1 MKKKLIAGL
10 VVLVGIVLY
19 LNPFSSNGDGSIEV
33 STMKMGR
40 KDLSSKVVADGE
52 LQPEIEIKLSAN
64 NTTYITDIS
73 VKEGDFVKKG
83 DFLMA
88 LDDRQQRA
96 ATEASR
102 ASVKATSV
110 QLDQRKAQK
119 SRQEELYKQ
128 GLISDQEMETTNSS
142 YASALSSY
150 NQAKARLIQDEDAL
164 QKLKLVA
171 PQDGTITYLTGEVG
185 DLAQG
190 GMFNPQV
197 LIKLSDL
204 SKMEVLVN
212 VNENDITDVSL
223 NDYALVEVDAYQDRK
238 FKGVVKEVAYAASTS
253 SGGSQQQV
261 TNFQVKVQMLEVADG
276 MRPGMSAA
284 VDIITENREQV
295 LTIPIQSL
303 TSPRQAPDGESKKK
317 SSGFSVS
324 VEAGD
329 RKGQWGNRSQKSGN
343 KGKNVVFVVKG
354 NTVEQ
359 RFVETGI
366 VGDRDYEVVS
376 GLEENEEIVIG
387 GFVAISRDLYDG
399 AVINIKEESKPKRK
413 RGGKSKDDISN
424 RRN

>member
-10 VVLVGIVLY
+10 VVLAGIVLY

-33 STMKMGR
+33 STMKMER

-64 NTTYITDIS
+64 NTTYITDIA

-83 DFLMA
+83 DFLMS

-102 ASVKATSV
+102 ASVEATLV
-110 QLDQRKAQK
+110 QLEQRKSQK

-204 SKMEVLVN
+204 SRMEVLVN

-284 VDIITENREQV
+284 VDIITENREQI

-317 SSGFSVS
+317 SSNFSVS
-324 VEAGD
+324 VESGNEK
-329 RKGQWGNRSQKSGN
+329 RQWGNRSQESGN
-343 KGKNVVFVVKG
+343 KGRNVVFVVKG

-366 VGDRDYEVVS
+366 VGDRDYEIIS
-376 GLEENEEIVIG
+376 GLEEGEEIVTG

-399 AVINIKEESKPKRK
+399 AKVIVKEKSNNNSRSSRK
-413 RGGKSKDDISN
+413 RG
-424 RRN
+424 

>member
-10 VVLVGIVLY
+10 VVLAGIVLY

-33 STMKMGR
+33 STMKMER

-64 NTTYITDIS
+64 NTTYITDIA

-83 DFLMA
+83 DFLMS

-102 ASVKATSV
+102 ASVEATLV
-110 QLDQRKAQK
+110 QLEQRKSQK

-317 SSGFSVS
+317 SSNFSVS
-324 VEAGD
+324 VESGNEK
-329 RKGQWGNRSQKSGN
+329 RQWGNRSQQSSN
-343 KGKNVVFVVKG
+343 KGRNVVFVVKG

-366 VGDRDYEVVS
+366 VGDVDYEIIS
-376 GLEENEEIVIG
+376 GLEEGEEIVVG
-387 GFVAISRDLYDG
+387 GFVAISRDLYNG
-399 AVINIKEESKPKRK
+399 AKVTVKEKSNNNSRSSRK
-413 RGGKSKDDISN
+413 RG
-424 RRN
+424 

>member
-1 MKKKLIAGL
+1 VKKKLIAGL

-324 VEAGD
+324 VESGD

-343 KGKNVVFVVKG
+343 KGRNVVFVVKG

-366 VGDRDYEVVS
+366 VGDVDYEIIS
-376 GLEENEEIVIG
+376 GLEEGEKIVVG

-399 AVINIKEESKPKRK
+399 AKITVKEKSNNNSRSSRK
-413 RGGKSKDDISN
+413 RG
-424 RRN
+424 

>member
-1 MKKKLIAGL
+1 VKKKLIAGL
-10 VVLVGIVLY
+10 VVLAGIVLY

-33 STMKMGR
+33 STMKMER

-64 NTTYITDIS
+64 NTTYITDIA

-110 QLDQRKAQK
+110 QLEQRKSQK

-284 VDIITENREQV
+284 VDIVTENREQV

-317 SSGFSVS
+317 SSNFSVS
-324 VEAGD
+324 VESGNEK
-329 RKGQWGNRSQKSGN
+329 RQWGNRSQQSGN
-343 KGKNVVFVVKG
+343 KGRNVVFVVKG

-366 VGDRDYEVVS
+366 VGDVDYEIIS
-376 GLEENEEIVIG
+376 GLEEGEEIVVG
-387 GFVAISRDLYDG
+387 GFVAISRDLYNG
-399 AVINIKEESKPKRK
+399 AKVTVKEKSNNNSRSSRK
-413 RGGKSKDDISN
+413 RG
-424 RRN
+424 

>member
-10 VVLVGIVLY
+10 VVLAGIVLY

-33 STMKMGR
+33 STMKMER

-64 NTTYITDIS
+64 NTTYITDIA

-83 DFLMA
+83 DFLMS

-102 ASVKATSV
+102 ASVEATLV
-110 QLDQRKAQK
+110 QLEQRKSQK

-204 SKMEVLVN
+204 SRMEVLVN

-317 SSGFSVS
+317 SSNFSVS
-324 VEAGD
+324 VESGNEK
-329 RKGQWGNRSQKSGN
+329 RQWGNRSQKSGN
-343 KGKNVVFVVKG
+343 KGRNVVFVVKG

-366 VGDRDYEVVS
+366 VGDRDYEIIS
-376 GLEENEEIVIG
+376 GLEEGEEIVTG

-399 AVINIKEESKPKRK
+399 AKVIVKEKSNNNSRSSRK
-413 RGGKSKDDISN
+413 RG
-424 RRN
+424 

>member
-366 VGDRDYEVVS
+366 VGDVDYEVIS
-376 GLEENEEIVIG
+376 GLEEGEEIVTG
-387 GFVAISRDLYDG
+387 GFVAISRDLYNG
-399 AVINIKEESKPKRK
+399 AKVTVKEKSNNQRSSRK
-413 RGGKSKDDISN
+413 RG
-424 RRN
+424 

>member
-10 VVLVGIVLY
+10 VVLVGVVLY

-110 QLDQRKAQK
+110 QLEQRKAQK

-164 QKLKLVA
+164 QKLKLIA

-261 TNFQVKVQMLEVADG
+261 TNFQVKIQMLEVADG

-359 RFVETGI
+359 RFVEIGI
-366 VGDRDYEVVS
+366 VGDVDYEVIS
-376 GLEENEEIVIG
+376 GLEEGEEIVTG
-387 GFVAISRDLYDG
+387 GFVAISRDLYNG
-399 AVINIKEESKPKRK
+399 AKVTVKEKSNNNPRSSRK
-413 RGGKSKDDISN
+413 RG
-424 RRN
+424 

>member
-19 LNPFSSNGDGSIEV
+19 LNPFSSTGDGSIEV

-343 KGKNVVFVVKG
+343 KGRNVVFVVKG

-366 VGDRDYEVVS
+366 VGDVDYEIIS
-376 GLEENEEIVIG
+376 GLEEGEKIVVG

-399 AVINIKEESKPKRK
+399 AKITVKEKSNNNSRSSRK
-413 RGGKSKDDISN
+413 RG
-424 RRN
+424 

>member
-10 VVLVGIVLY
+10 VVLAGIVLY

-33 STMKMGR
+33 STMKMER

-64 NTTYITDIS
+64 NTTYITDIA

-110 QLDQRKAQK
+110 QLEQRKSQK

-223 NDYALVEVDAYQDRK
+223 NDYALVEVDAYQGRK

-317 SSGFSVS
+317 SSNFSVS
-324 VEAGD
+324 VESGNEK
-329 RKGQWGNRSQKSGN
+329 RQWGNRSQQSGN
-343 KGKNVVFVVKG
+343 KGRNVVFVVKG

-366 VGDRDYEVVS
+366 VGDVDYEIIS
-376 GLEENEEIVIG
+376 GLEEGEEIVVG
-387 GFVAISRDLYDG
+387 GFVAISRDLYNG
-399 AVINIKEESKPKRK
+399 AKVTVKEKSNNNSRSSRK
-413 RGGKSKDDISN
+413 RG
-424 RRN
+424 

>member
-1 MKKKLIAGL
+1 VKKKLIAGL
-10 VVLVGIVLY
+10 VVLAGIVLY

-33 STMKMGR
+33 STMKMER

-64 NTTYITDIS
+64 NTTYITDIA

-110 QLDQRKAQK
+110 QLEQRKSQK

-317 SSGFSVS
+317 SSNFSVS
-324 VEAGD
+324 VESGNEK
-329 RKGQWGNRSQKSGN
+329 RQWGNRSQQSGN
-343 KGKNVVFVVKG
+343 KGRNVVFVVKG

-366 VGDRDYEVVS
+366 VGDVDYEIIS
-376 GLEENEEIVIG
+376 GLEEGEEIVVG
-387 GFVAISRDLYDG
+387 GFVAISRDLYNG
-399 AVINIKEESKPKRK
+399 AKVTVKEKSNNNSRSSRK
-413 RGGKSKDDISN
+413 RG
-424 RRN
+424 

>member
-10 VVLVGIVLY
+10 VVLAGIVLY

-33 STMKMGR
+33 STMKMER

-64 NTTYITDIS
+64 NTTYITDIA

-110 QLDQRKAQK
+110 QLEQRKSQK

-128 GLISDQEMETTNSS
+128 GLISAQEMETTNSS

-317 SSGFSVS
+317 SSNFSVS
-324 VEAGD
+324 VESGNEK
-329 RKGQWGNRSQKSGN
+329 RQWGNRSQQSGN
-343 KGKNVVFVVKG
+343 KGRNVVFVVKG

-366 VGDRDYEVVS
+366 VGDVDYEIIS
-376 GLEENEEIVIG
+376 GLEEGEEIVVG
-387 GFVAISRDLYDG
+387 GFVAISRDLYNG
-399 AVINIKEESKPKRK
+399 AKVTVKEKSNNNSRSSRK
-413 RGGKSKDDISN
+413 RG
-424 RRN
+424 

>member
-10 VVLVGIVLY
+10 VVLVGVVLY
-19 LNPFSSNGDGSIEV
+19 LNPFSSNGDESIEV

-40 KDLSSKVVADGE
+40 KDLSSKVVADGD

-64 NTTYITDIS
+64 NTTYITDIA

-83 DFLMA
+83 DFLMS

-102 ASVKATSV
+102 ASVEATLV
-110 QLDQRKAQK
+110 QLEQRKSQK

-324 VEAGD
+324 VESGD

-343 KGKNVVFVVKG
+343 KGRNVVFVVKG
-354 NTVEQ
+354 DTVEQ

-366 VGDRDYEVVS
+366 VGDVDYEVIS
-376 GLEENEEIVIG
+376 GLEEGEEIVTG

-399 AVINIKEESKPKRK
+399 AKVTVKEKSNNNPRSSRK
-413 RGGKSKDDISN
+413 RG
-424 RRN
+424 

>member
-1 MKKKLIAGL
+1 M
-10 VVLVGIVLY
+10 
-19 LNPFSSNGDGSIEV
+19 E
-33 STMKMGR
+33 R

-64 NTTYITDIS
+64 NTTYITDIA

-110 QLDQRKAQK
+110 QLEQRKSQK

-164 QKLKLVA
+164 QKLQLVA

-317 SSGFSVS
+317 SSNFSVS
-324 VEAGD
+324 VESGNEK
-329 RKGQWGNRSQKSGN
+329 RQWGNKSQQSGN
-343 KGKNVVFVVKG
+343 KGRNVVFVVKG

-366 VGDRDYEVVS
+366 VGDVDYEIIS
-376 GLEENEEIVIG
+376 GLEEGEEIVIG
-387 GFVAISRDLYDG
+387 GFVAISRDLYNG
-399 AVINIKEESKPKRK
+399 AKVTVKEKSNNKQRSSRK
-413 RGGKSKDDISN
+413 RG
-424 RRN
+424 

>member
-10 VVLVGIVLY
+10 VVLVGVVLY
-19 LNPFSSNGDGSIEV
+19 LNPFSSNGDESIEV

-40 KDLSSKVVADGE
+40 KDLSSKVVADGD

-64 NTTYITDIS
+64 NTTYITDIA

-102 ASVKATSV
+102 ASVKATLV
-110 QLDQRKAQK
+110 QLEQRKAQK

-359 RFVETGI
+359 RFVEIGI
-366 VGDRDYEVVS
+366 VGDVDYEVIS
-376 GLEENEEIVIG
+376 GLEEGEEIVTG

-399 AVINIKEESKPKRK
+399 AKVTVKEKSNNNPRSSRK
-413 RGGKSKDDISN
+413 RG
-424 RRN
+424 

>member
-10 VVLVGIVLY
+10 VVLVGVVLY
-19 LNPFSSNGDGSIEV
+19 LNPFSSNGDESIEV

-40 KDLSSKVVADGE
+40 KDLSSKVVADGD

-64 NTTYITDIS
+64 NTTYITDIA

-102 ASVKATSV
+102 ASVKATLV
-110 QLDQRKAQK
+110 QLEQRKAQK

-204 SKMEVLVN
+204 SRMEVLVN

-324 VEAGD
+324 VESGD

-343 KGKNVVFVVKG
+343 KGRNVVFVVKG
-354 NTVEQ
+354 DTVEQ

-366 VGDRDYEVVS
+366 VGDVDYEVIS
-376 GLEENEEIVIG
+376 GLEEGEEIVTG
-387 GFVAISRDLYDG
+387 GFVAISRDLYNG
-399 AVINIKEESKPKRK
+399 AKVTVKEKSNNNPRSSRK
-413 RGGKSKDDISN
+413 RG
-424 RRN
+424 

>member
-1 MKKKLIAGL
+1 MKKKIIAGL
-10 VVLVGIVLY
+10 VVLVGVVLY

-110 QLDQRKAQK
+110 QLEQRKAQR

-142 YASALSSY
+142 YASALSSH

-261 TNFQVKVQMLEVADG
+261 TNFQVKIQMLEVADG

-359 RFVETGI
+359 RFVEIGI
-366 VGDRDYEVVS
+366 VGDVDYEVIS
-376 GLEENEEIVIG
+376 GLEEGEEIVTG
-387 GFVAISRDLYDG
+387 GFVAISRDLYNG
-399 AVINIKEESKPKRK
+399 AKVTVKEKSNNNPRSSRK
-413 RGGKSKDDISN
+413 RG
-424 RRN
+424 

>member
-10 VVLVGIVLY
+10 VVVAGIVLY

-33 STMKMGR
+33 STMKMER

-64 NTTYITDIS
+64 NTTYITDIA

-110 QLDQRKAQK
+110 QLEQRKSQK

-223 NDYALVEVDAYQDRK
+223 NDYALVEVDAYQYRK
-238 FKGVVKEVAYAASTS
+238 FKAVVKEVAYAASTS

-317 SSGFSVS
+317 SSNFSVS
-324 VEAGD
+324 VESGNEK
-329 RKGQWGNRSQKSGN
+329 RQWGNRSQQSGN
-343 KGKNVVFVVKG
+343 KGRNVVFVVKG

-366 VGDRDYEVVS
+366 VGDVDYEIIS
-376 GLEENEEIVIG
+376 GLEEGEEIVVG
-387 GFVAISRDLYDG
+387 GFVAISRDLYNG
-399 AVINIKEESKPKRK
+399 AKVTVKEKSNNNSRSSRK
-413 RGGKSKDDISN
+413 RG
-424 RRN
+424 

>member
-1 MKKKLIAGL
+1 
-10 VVLVGIVLY
+10 
-19 LNPFSSNGDGSIEV
+19 DGSIEV
-33 STMKMGR
+33 STMKMER

-64 NTTYITDIS
+64 NTTYITDIA

-110 QLDQRKAQK
+110 QLEQRKSQK

-223 NDYALVEVDAYQDRK
+223 NDYALVEVDAYQGRK

-317 SSGFSVS
+317 SSNFSVS
-324 VEAGD
+324 VESGNEK
-329 RKGQWGNRSQKSGN
+329 RQWGNRSQQSGN
-343 KGKNVVFVVKG
+343 KGRNVVFVVKG

-366 VGDRDYEVVS
+366 VGDVDYEIIS
-376 GLEENEEIVIG
+376 GLEEGEEIVVG
-387 GFVAISRDLYDG
+387 GFVAISRDLYNG
-399 AVINIKEESKPKRK
+399 AKVTVKEKSNNNSRSSRK
-413 RGGKSKDDISN
+413 RG
-424 RRN
+424 

>member
-10 VVLVGIVLY
+10 VVLIGIVLY

-102 ASVKATSV
+102 ASVKATLV
-110 QLDQRKAQK
+110 QLEQRKAQK

-324 VEAGD
+324 VESGD

-343 KGKNVVFVVKG
+343 KGRNVVFVVKG
-354 NTVEQ
+354 DTVEQ

-366 VGDRDYEVVS
+366 VGDVDYEVIS
-376 GLEENEEIVIG
+376 GLEEGEEIVTG

-399 AVINIKEESKPKRK
+399 AKVTVKEKSNNNPRSSRK
-413 RGGKSKDDISN
+413 RG
-424 RRN
+424 

>member
-1 MKKKLIAGL
+1 MKKKLIASL
-10 VVLVGIVLY
+10 VVLAGIVLY

-33 STMKMGR
+33 STMKMER

-64 NTTYITDIS
+64 NTTYITDIA

-110 QLDQRKAQK
+110 QLEQRKSQK

-317 SSGFSVS
+317 SSNFSVS
-324 VEAGD
+324 VESGNEK
-329 RKGQWGNRSQKSGN
+329 RQWGNRSQQSGN
-343 KGKNVVFVVKG
+343 KGRNVVFVVKG

-366 VGDRDYEVVS
+366 VGDVDYEIIS
-376 GLEENEEIVIG
+376 GLEEGEEIVVG
-387 GFVAISRDLYDG
+387 GFVAISRDLYNG
-399 AVINIKEESKPKRK
+399 AKVTVKEKSNNNSRSSRK
-413 RGGKSKDDISN
+413 RG
-424 RRN
+424 

>member
-1 MKKKLIAGL
+1 VKKKLIAGL
-10 VVLVGIVLY
+10 VVLIGIVLY

-366 VGDRDYEVVS
+366 VGDVDYEVIS
-376 GLEENEEIVIG
+376 GLEEGEEIVTG
-387 GFVAISRDLYDG
+387 GFVAISRDLYNG
-399 AVINIKEESKPKRK
+399 AKVTVKEKSNNQRSSRK
-413 RGGKSKDDISN
+413 RG
-424 RRN
+424 

>member
-1 MKKKLIAGL
+1 VKVKKKLIAGL
-10 VVLVGIVLY
+10 VVLVGVVLY
-19 LNPFSSNGDGSIEV
+19 LNPFSSNGDESIEV

-40 KDLSSKVVADGE
+40 KDLSSKVVADGD

-110 QLDQRKAQK
+110 QLEQRKAQK

-142 YASALSSY
+142 YASALSSH

-261 TNFQVKVQMLEVADG
+261 TNFQVKIQMLEVADG

-359 RFVETGI
+359 RFVEIGI
-366 VGDRDYEVVS
+366 VGDVDYEVIS
-376 GLEENEEIVIG
+376 GLEEGEEIVTG
-387 GFVAISRDLYDG
+387 GFVAISRDLYNG
-399 AVINIKEESKPKRK
+399 AKVTVKEKSNNNPRSSRK
-413 RGGKSKDDISN
+413 RG
-424 RRN
+424 

>member
-10 VVLVGIVLY
+10 VVLAGIVLY

-33 STMKMGR
+33 STMKMER

-64 NTTYITDIS
+64 NTTYITDIA

-110 QLDQRKAQK
+110 QLEQRKSQK

-223 NDYALVEVDAYQDRK
+223 NDYALVEVDAYKDRK

-317 SSGFSVS
+317 SSNFSVS
-324 VEAGD
+324 VESGNEK
-329 RKGQWGNRSQKSGN
+329 RQWGNRSQQSGN
-343 KGKNVVFVVKG
+343 KGRNVVFVVKG

-366 VGDRDYEVVS
+366 VGDVDYEIIS
-376 GLEENEEIVIG
+376 GLEEGEEIVVG
-387 GFVAISRDLYDG
+387 GFVAISRDLYNG
-399 AVINIKEESKPKRK
+399 AKVTVKEKSNNNSRSSRK
-413 RGGKSKDDISN
+413 RG
-424 RRN
+424 

>member
-10 VVLVGIVLY
+10 VVLAGIVLY

-33 STMKMGR
+33 STMKMER

-64 NTTYITDIS
+64 NTTYITDIA

-83 DFLMA
+83 DFLMS

-102 ASVKATSV
+102 ASVEATLV
-110 QLDQRKAQK
+110 QLEQRKSQK

-204 SKMEVLVN
+204 SRMEVLVN

-317 SSGFSVS
+317 SSNFSVS
-324 VEAGD
+324 VESGNEK
-329 RKGQWGNRSQKSGN
+329 RQWGNRSQESGN
-343 KGKNVVFVVKG
+343 KGRNVVFVVKG

-366 VGDRDYEVVS
+366 VGDVDYEIIS
-376 GLEENEEIVIG
+376 GLEEGEEIVVG

-399 AVINIKEESKPKRK
+399 AKVTVKEKSNNNSRSSRK
-413 RGGKSKDDISN
+413 RG
-424 RRN
+424 

>member
-10 VVLVGIVLY
+10 VVLIGIVLY

-317 SSGFSVS
+317 SSDFSVS

-343 KGKNVVFVVKG
+343 KGRNVVFVVKG

-366 VGDRDYEVVS
+366 VGDVDYEIIS
-376 GLEENEEIVIG
+376 GLEEGEKIVVG

-399 AVINIKEESKPKRK
+399 AKITVKEKSNNNSRSSRK
-413 RGGKSKDDISN
+413 RG
-424 RRN
+424 

>member
-204 SKMEVLVN
+204 SKLEVLVN

-317 SSGFSVS
+317 SSNFSVS
-324 VEAGD
+324 VESGNEK
-329 RKGQWGNRSQKSGN
+329 RQWGNRSQKSGN
-343 KGKNVVFVVKG
+343 KGRNVVLVVKG

-366 VGDRDYEVVS
+366 VGDVDYEIIS
-376 GLEENEEIVIG
+376 GLEEGEEIVTG
-387 GFVAISRDLYDG
+387 GFVAISRDLYNG
-399 AVINIKEESKPKRK
+399 AKVTVKEKSNNQRSSRK
-413 RGGKSKDDISN
+413 RG
-424 RRN
+424 

>member
-1 MKKKLIAGL
+1 
-10 VVLVGIVLY
+10 
-19 LNPFSSNGDGSIEV
+19 
-33 STMKMGR
+33 
-40 KDLSSKVVADGE
+40 
-52 LQPEIEIKLSAN
+52 
-64 NTTYITDIS
+64 
-73 VKEGDFVKKG
+73 
-83 DFLMA
+83 
-88 LDDRQQRA
+88 
-96 ATEASR
+96 
-102 ASVKATSV
+102 
-110 QLDQRKAQK
+110 
-119 SRQEELYKQ
+119 
-128 GLISDQEMETTNSS
+128 METTNSS
-142 YASALSSY
+142 YAAALSSY
-150 NQAKARLIQDEDAL
+150 NQAEARLIQDEDAL
-164 QKLKLVA
+164 QKLKLIA
-171 PQDGTITYLTGEVG
+171 PQDGTITYLKGEVG

-276 MRPGMSAA
+276 MRPGMSAT
-284 VDIITENREQV
+284 VDIITENREQI

-303 TSPRQAPDGESKKK
+303 TSPRQAPDSKSKKK

-329 RKGQWGNRSQKSGN
+329 RKEQWGNRSQKPGN
-343 KGKNVVFVVKG
+343 QGKNVVFVVKG

-366 VGDRDYEVVS
+366 IGDRDYEVLS
-376 GLEENEEIVIG
+376 GLEEGEEIVTG

-399 AVINIKEESKPKRK
+399 AIITIKEESKNGYR
-413 RGGKSKDDISN
+413 RGGKSREDISD
-424 RRN
+424 

>member
-10 VVLVGIVLY
+10 VVLIGIVLY
-19 LNPFSSNGDGSIEV
+19 LDPFSSNGDGSIEV

-317 SSGFSVS
+317 SSNFSVS
-324 VEAGD
+324 VESGNEK
-329 RKGQWGNRSQKSGN
+329 RQWGNRSQKSGN
-343 KGKNVVFVVKG
+343 KGRNVVFVVKG
-354 NTVEQ
+354 DTVEQ

-366 VGDRDYEVVS
+366 VGDVDYEVIS
-376 GLEENEEIVIG
+376 GLEEGEEIVTG
-387 GFVAISRDLYDG
+387 GFVAISRDLYNG
-399 AVINIKEESKPKRK
+399 AKVTVKEKSNNQRSSRK
-413 RGGKSKDDISN
+413 RG
-424 RRN
+424 

>member
-1 MKKKLIAGL
+1 VKKKLIAGL

-317 SSGFSVS
+317 SSNFSVS
-324 VEAGD
+324 VESGNEK
-329 RKGQWGNRSQKSGN
+329 RQWGNRLQKSGN
-343 KGKNVVFVVKG
+343 KGRNVVFVVKG

-366 VGDRDYEVVS
+366 VGDVDYEIIS
-376 GLEENEEIVIG
+376 GLEEGEKIVVG

-399 AVINIKEESKPKRK
+399 AKITVKEKSNNNSRSSRK
-413 RGGKSKDDISN
+413 RG
-424 RRN
+424 

>member
-10 VVLVGIVLY
+10 VVLVGVVLY

-40 KDLSSKVVADGE
+40 KDLSSKVVADGD

-64 NTTYITDIS
+64 NTTYITDIA

-102 ASVKATSV
+102 ASVKATLV
-110 QLDQRKAQK
+110 QLEQRKAQK

-204 SKMEVLVN
+204 SRMEVLVN

-317 SSGFSVS
+317 SSNFSVS
-324 VEAGD
+324 VESGNEK
-329 RKGQWGNRSQKSGN
+329 RQWGNRSQQSGN
-343 KGKNVVFVVKG
+343 KGRNVVFVVKG

-366 VGDRDYEVVS
+366 VGDRDYEIIS
-376 GLEENEEIVIG
+376 GLEEGEEIVTG

-399 AVINIKEESKPKRK
+399 AKVTVKEKSNNNSRSSRK
-413 RGGKSKDDISN
+413 RG
-424 RRN
+424 

>member
-1 MKKKLIAGL
+1 MKKKLIVGL
-10 VVLVGIVLY
+10 VVLAGVVLY

-33 STMKMGR
+33 STMKMER

-64 NTTYITDIS
+64 NTTYITDIA

-110 QLDQRKAQK
+110 QLEQRKSQK

-128 GLISDQEMETTNSS
+128 GLISAQEMETTNSS

-317 SSGFSVS
+317 SSNFSVS
-324 VEAGD
+324 VESGNEK
-329 RKGQWGNRSQKSGN
+329 RQWGNRSQQSGN
-343 KGKNVVFVVKG
+343 KGRNVVFVVKG

-366 VGDRDYEVVS
+366 VGDVDYEIIS
-376 GLEENEEIVIG
+376 GLEEGEEIVVG
-387 GFVAISRDLYDG
+387 GFVAISRDLYNG
-399 AVINIKEESKPKRK
+399 AKVTVKEKSNNNSRSSRK
-413 RGGKSKDDISN
+413 RG
-424 RRN
+424 

>member
-102 ASVKATSV
+102 ASVKATLV
-110 QLDQRKAQK
+110 QLEQRKAQK

-317 SSGFSVS
+317 SSNFSVS
-324 VEAGD
+324 VESGNEK
-329 RKGQWGNRSQKSGN
+329 RQWGNRSQKSGN
-343 KGKNVVFVVKG
+343 KGRNVVFVVKG

-366 VGDRDYEVVS
+366 VGDVDYEIIS
-376 GLEENEEIVIG
+376 GLEEGEKIVVG

-399 AVINIKEESKPKRK
+399 AKITVKEKSNNNSRSSRK
-413 RGGKSKDDISN
+413 RG
-424 RRN
+424 

>member
-1 MKKKLIAGL
+1 VKKKLIAGL

-19 LNPFSSNGDGSIEV
+19 LNPFSSTGDGSIEV

-317 SSGFSVS
+317 SSNFSVS
-324 VEAGD
+324 VESGNEK
-329 RKGQWGNRSQKSGN
+329 RQWGNRSQKSGN
-343 KGKNVVFVVKG
+343 KGRNVVFVVKG

-366 VGDRDYEVVS
+366 VGDVDYEIIS
-376 GLEENEEIVIG
+376 GLEEGEKIVVG

-399 AVINIKEESKPKRK
+399 AKITVKEKSNNNSRSSRK
-413 RGGKSKDDISN
+413 RG
-424 RRN
+424 

>member
-10 VVLVGIVLY
+10 VVLAGIVLY

-33 STMKMGR
+33 STMKMER

-64 NTTYITDIS
+64 NTTYITDIA

-83 DFLMA
+83 DFLMS

-102 ASVKATSV
+102 ASVEATLV
-110 QLDQRKAQK
+110 QLEQRKSQK

-204 SKMEVLVN
+204 SRMEVLVN

-317 SSGFSVS
+317 SSNFSVS
-324 VEAGD
+324 VESGNEK
-329 RKGQWGNRSQKSGN
+329 RQWGNRSQKSGN
-343 KGKNVVFVVKG
+343 KGRNVVFVVKG

-366 VGDRDYEVVS
+366 VGDVDYEIIS
-376 GLEENEEIVIG
+376 GLEEGEKIVVG

-399 AVINIKEESKPKRK
+399 AKITVKEKSNNNSRSSRK
-413 RGGKSKDDISN
+413 RG
-424 RRN
+424 

>member
-10 VVLVGIVLY
+10 VVLAGIVLY

-33 STMKMGR
+33 STMKMER
-40 KDLSSKVVADGE
+40 KDLSSKVVSDGE

-64 NTTYITDIS
+64 NTTYITDIA

-83 DFLMA
+83 DFLMS

-102 ASVKATSV
+102 ASVEATLV
-110 QLDQRKAQK
+110 QLEQRKSQK

-204 SKMEVLVN
+204 SRMEVLVN

-284 VDIITENREQV
+284 VDIITENREQI

-317 SSGFSVS
+317 SSNFSVS
-324 VEAGD
+324 VESGNEK
-329 RKGQWGNRSQKSGN
+329 RQWGNRSQESGN
-343 KGKNVVFVVKG
+343 KGRNVVFVVKG

-366 VGDRDYEVVS
+366 VGDRDYEIIS
-376 GLEENEEIVIG
+376 GLEEGEEIVTG

-399 AVINIKEESKPKRK
+399 AKVIVKEKSNNNSRSSRK
-413 RGGKSKDDISN
+413 RG
-424 RRN
+424 

>member
-1 MKKKLIAGL
+1 VKKKLIAGL

-303 TSPRQAPDGESKKK
+303 TSPRQVPDGESKKK
-317 SSGFSVS
+317 SSNFSVS
-324 VEAGD
+324 VESGNEK
-329 RKGQWGNRSQKSGN
+329 RQWGNRSQKSGN
-343 KGKNVVFVVKG
+343 KGRNVVFVVKG

-366 VGDRDYEVVS
+366 VGDVDYEIIS
-376 GLEENEEIVIG
+376 GLEEGEKIVVG

-399 AVINIKEESKPKRK
+399 AKITVKEKSNNNSRSSRK
-413 RGGKSKDDISN
+413 RG
-424 RRN
+424 

>member
-10 VVLVGIVLY
+10 VVLVGVVLY

-366 VGDRDYEVVS
+366 VGDVDYEVIS
-376 GLEENEEIVIG
+376 GLEEGEEIVTG
-387 GFVAISRDLYDG
+387 GFVAISRDLYNG
-399 AVINIKEESKPKRK
+399 AKVTVKEKSNNQRSSRK
-413 RGGKSKDDISN
+413 RG
-424 RRN
+424 

>member
-1 MKKKLIAGL
+1 VKKKLIAGL
-10 VVLVGIVLY
+10 VVLIGIVLY

-359 RFVETGI
+359 RFVEIGI
-366 VGDRDYEVVS
+366 VGDVDYEVIS
-376 GLEENEEIVIG
+376 GLEEGEEIVTG
-387 GFVAISRDLYDG
+387 GFVAISRDLYNG
-399 AVINIKEESKPKRK
+399 AKVTVKEKSNNNPRSSRK
-413 RGGKSKDDISN
+413 RG
-424 RRN
+424 

>member
-1 MKKKLIAGL
+1 
-10 VVLVGIVLY
+10 
-19 LNPFSSNGDGSIEV
+19 
-33 STMKMGR
+33 
-40 KDLSSKVVADGE
+40 
-52 LQPEIEIKLSAN
+52 
-64 NTTYITDIS
+64 
-73 VKEGDFVKKG
+73 
-83 DFLMA
+83 
-88 LDDRQQRA
+88 
-96 ATEASR
+96 
-102 ASVKATSV
+102 
-110 QLDQRKAQK
+110 
-119 SRQEELYKQ
+119 
-128 GLISDQEMETTNSS
+128 METTNSS

-317 SSGFSVS
+317 SSNFSVS
-324 VEAGD
+324 VESGNEK
-329 RKGQWGNRSQKSGN
+329 RQWGNRSQQSGN
-343 KGKNVVFVVKG
+343 KGRNVVFVVKG

-366 VGDRDYEVVS
+366 VGDVDYEIIS
-376 GLEENEEIVIG
+376 GLEEGEEIVVG
-387 GFVAISRDLYDG
+387 GFVAISRDLYNG
-399 AVINIKEESKPKRK
+399 AKVTVKEKSNNNSRSSRK
-413 RGGKSKDDISN
+413 RG
-424 RRN
+424 